1 VIEIAKTCPSCGEV
15 HTLSVSFLGLSRFR
29 SGTKVQDAFPSL
41 TPTKREFMV
50 TGICSDECWT
60 TFVGKVGE

>member
-1 VIEIAKTCPSCGEV
+1 VIEIAKTCPSCGGV
-15 HTLSVSFLGLSRFR
+15 KTLNVSSEGLSLFR
-29 SGTKVQDAFPSL
+29 SGVKVQDAFPSL
-41 TPTKREFMV
+41 TPTQREFMV